1 MPKYKAIITTRQGE
15 QITIDLNCREYHA
28 NKLKYVFSR
37 TLDRYIYS
45 GCEIIAAGA
54 PLFCAPVQN
63 VVTKELKAV
72 KHEKGKTRNKI

>member
-1 MPKYKAIITTRQGE
+1 MPKYKAIITTRQGD

-28 NKLKYVFSR
+28 NKLNYVFSR
-37 TLDRYIYS
+37 TLDRSIYS
-45 GCEIIAAGA
+45 GCEIVAAGS

-72 KHEKGKTRNKI
+72 EHEKRNTGK